1 MEWTSEGLRRIF
13 TFELGRAV
21 WIASEKSQRS
31 ASLFAT
37 SQLTKRLGLRASR
50 LRGLVFRR
58 SARVSGLGNVS
69 RVVQH
74 PDTRTGKRSTFLP
87 GPGLRG
93 VLFGPGTLWGRG
105 ESRGCLRL
113 KTWGI
118 WYLEWFDLSC
128 GEWRWGE
135 CWRNVGSCLFDFGV
149 VVGYFV
155 STSAGVIQVFGPKLC
170 ARPGFPEKSQTG
182 NSAYL
187 RGALSLVGFIAVYD
201 FIRLCHEIVTQKHKH
216 FRGVWVCNERG
227 VSEN

>member
-1 MEWTSEGLRRIF
+1 MERTSEGLRRIF

-21 WIASEKSQRS
+21 WIASEKSQK
-31 ASLFAT
+31 
-37 SQLTKRLGLRASR
+37 KRLTLCYFTADEALG
-50 LRGLVFRR
+50 
-58 SARVSGLGNVS
+58 SACVTAPRISVQTLGQSGLGNVS

-74 PDTRTGKRSTFLP
+74 PDTRMGKSSTFLP

-135 CWRNVGSCLFDFGV
+135 CWRNVGSCLWLWSCSWLL
-149 VVGYFV
+149 YV

-170 ARPGFPEKSQTG
+170 ARPEFPEKSQTD

-187 RGALSLVGFIAVYD
+187 RGALSLVGFIADYD
-201 FIRLCHEIVTQKHKH
+201 FIRLCHEIITQIHKH
-216 FRGVWVCNERG
+216 LRGVWVCNERG